1 LYILNTKS
9 NIPLHTQLYN
19 EIKKDITANYQT
31 GDKLPSIRNIATLYN
46 LSKTTVESAY
56 SQLYAEGY
64 IESRPKSGYYVSEL
78 YFDLFT
84 SDNTPPAPVSEP
96 QTYKYDF
103 FPAELCAEDF
113 PLKIWKRLATK
124 ALNDTT
130 DFGSYP
136 DGQGEW
142 ALREQVA
149 KYLIASRGV
158 VCKAEQ
164 VIITS
169 GFIDSMQLIAKLLK
183 ERYRHFGIE
192 HPGYHIARKVFD
204 AYGYKI
210 TYIDID
216 EKGISLQSL
225 QKSKTQILY
234 ITPSHQYPTGVSM
247 PISHRHKLLE
257 LMHQRDGLIIED
269 DYDSELR
276 YTTRPIPALQGLDR
290 YDSVVYLGTFAK
302 SLSPAIRVGYMVL
315 PQCLLSRY
323 KESYDAHFA
332 KVSLSTQKTLALFMA
347 EGYYD
352 RHLRK
357 MRILNRKKHNL
368 MRDTLKVVLGDTMQ
382 IVAQGGGLAI
392 LIHPTVPFDWEKFK
406 RLSEEARIKI
416 YLAKERCGGEFEA
429 VRMGFGGL
437 SEEEILEGVKVFG
450 EVWMKAIYK

>member
-1 LYILNTKS
+1 MYILNTKS
-9 NIPLHTQLYN
+9 NIPLHTQLYH
-19 EIKKDITANYQT
+19 EIKKDITSNYQT
-31 GDKLPSIRNIATLYN
+31 SDKLPSIRKIATLYN

-78 YFDLFT
+78 YFDTFK
-84 SDNTPPAPVSEP
+84 SDVPLPSTEKS
-96 QTYKYDF
+96 QTYRYDF
-103 FPAELCAEDF
+103 FPAQLRAEDF
-113 PLKIWKRLATK
+113 PLKTWKRLATK
-124 ALNDTT
+124 ALDDST

-136 DGQGEW
+136 DGQGELE
-142 ALREQVA
+142 LREQIA
-149 KYLIASRGV
+149 KYLMASRGV
-158 VCKAEQ
+158 VCRAEQ
-164 VIITS
+164 IVITS
-169 GFIDSMQLIAKLLK
+169 GFIDSMRLLASLLK
-183 ERYRHFGIE
+183 KTHSHFGIE

-204 AYGYKI
+204 EFGYDI
-210 TYIDID
+210 SYIDVD
-216 EKGISLQSL
+216 DKGVSLPCIEQS
-225 QKSKTQILY
+225 KAQILY

-247 PISHRHKLLE
+247 PIAHRHKLLE

-290 YDSVVYLGTFAK
+290 YDSVAYLGTFAK

-315 PQCLLSRY
+315 PQWLLARY

-347 EGYYD
+347 EGHYD

-357 MRILNRKKHNL
+357 MRTLNRKKHKL
-368 MRDTLKVVLGDTMQ
+368 IRDTLKATLGDTMQ

-406 RLSEEARIKI
+406 RLTEEAHIKI
-416 YLAKERCGGEFEA
+416 YLAKKRCGGEFEA

-437 SEEEILEGVKVFG
+437 SEEEILEGVEVFSKI
-450 EVWMKAIYK
+450 WKKAMV